1 MTMSVTASV
10 QWVVGVSVA
19 AVLLV
24 WETVSGGLGLG
35 SELIREQ
42 NIAA

>member
-1 MTMSVTASV
+1 MTMSVMASG
-10 QWVVGVSVA
+10 QWVVGVSAA
-19 AVLLV
+19 AVVL
-24 WETVSGGLGLG
+24 ETVSGSLG